1 MKEIAESMKIAVL
14 MGGRSSE
21 REISL
26 RTGRGVAQ
34 ALRNLGHDVA
44 AIDAANGRLLPA
56 GEEERAALPA
66 ESLEPAGETALARP
80 ETLAGAEVVFIALHG
95 AAGENGTLQ
104 ALLDLAG
111 KTYTGSGMLASAL
124 AMNKAMSKRLF
135 LQAGIPTPRWHL
147 LSPGQSAG
155 AVDTDALGGLP
166 LVVKPNEEGS
176 SVGLTIVRETSE
188 LPDAIQRAA
197 AAPLHATGDSA
208 GGLGEVMIEEFIEGR
223 ELTVA
228 VLGDQALPVVEIRPK
243 SGLYDYESKYTA
255 GRSEYFCPADLPE
268 TVAERV
274 RELGVRSAQV
284 LGCRGVSRADFRL
297 AKDGVA
303 YCLEVNT
310 VPGMT
315 PTSLVPMA
323 ARAQGLSYDQLVQ
336 RMVDLAIEDARR
348 RSGQP
353 LGA

>member
-1 MKEIAESMKIAVL
+1 MKVAVL

-44 AIDAANGRLLPA
+44 AIDAANGRLLPP
-56 GEEERAALPA
+56 GEEERAALPGEA
-66 ESLEPAGETALARP
+66 LEPAGETALARP
-80 ETLAGAEVVFIALHG
+80 ETLAGSEVVFIALHG

-124 AMNKAMSKRLF
+124 AMNKAISKRIF
-135 LQAGIPTPRWHL
+135 EQAGIPTPRWQL
-147 LSPGQSAG
+147 LESGQGAA
-155 AVDTDALGGLP
+155 AVDLESLGGLP
-166 LVVKPNEEGS
+166 VVVKPNEEGS
-176 SVGLTIVRETSE
+176 SVGLTIVEKIDD
-188 LPDAIQRAA
+188 LPGAIALAA
-197 AAPLHATGDSA
+197 T
-208 GGLGEVMIEEFIEGR
+208 LGEVLIEEFIPGR

-228 VLGDQALPVVEIRPK
+228 VLGDQPLPIVEIRPK

-255 GRSEYFCPADLPE
+255 GKSEYFCPADLPAA
-268 TVAERV
+268 TITQVSA
-274 RELGVRSAQV
+274 LGLEAARV
-284 LGCRGVSRADFRL
+284 LGCRGVSRVDFRL
-297 AKDGVA
+297 DRNGVPS
-303 YCLEVNT
+303 CLEVNT

-323 ARAQGLSYDQLVQ
+323 AKAYGLSYDQLVQ
-336 RMVDLAIEDARR
+336 RMLELALSDARR
-348 RSGQP
+348 RAGQT